1 MNIKKRFLL
10 LVAAFAAGTAGCG
23 TTAADIEAQDGA
35 TQTLEASMHASKARE
50 EAPEEEG
57 TVLLIQCW
65 DEEFRQLLENYYPG
79 YEKVDENTGKI
90 GDVTVKFTITPLDG
104 NEYQNHLDSVLP
116 ENQHASEENTVDL
129 FLVDAED
136 AAKYTDADTG
146 FAMRLSDLGITDEE
160 LSEQYAYTK
169 EVTADANG
177 DLRGASWQAF
187 SGGMIYNRKVALEA
201 LGYDDPDKVQEA
213 VRDWDAFQKTADAV
227 KAAGY
232 HVTATVNDTYRVY
245 AGGVSHSWVE
255 DGNLSVDDTI
265 LRWAEDSGKMLEKEE
280 TTSAELW
287 SETWNEGMDAASPVF
302 AYFGPGWLLDT
313 ILDDAESLGSDEGTF
328 GIVEGPQSFF
338 WGGTWICAA
347 QGTDNPT
354 LVKDIILTMTA
365 DAAVMEEIA
374 ENESECV
381 NNRKVLTTLSL
392 DDAFDNAAL
401 GGQNPYEIWALSAEK
416 INADCLSVYD
426 STCSEAFRSAMES
439 CFDGSRTYEEALE
452 IFEQAVAELYPEITE
467 KTPAGQQGGR

>member
-1 MNIKKRFLL
+1 MNMKRICLFLAAA
-10 LVAAFAAGTAGCG
+10 VAAGATGCG
-23 TTAADIEAQDGA
+23 TAAPDGEVQNGAAQTSG
-35 TQTLEASMHASKARE
+35 TSMHSQKTRE
-50 EAPEEEG
+50 ETPGEEG
-57 TVLLIQCW
+57 SVLLIQCW

-79 YEKVDENTGKI
+79 YEKVDENTGRI
-90 GDVTVKFTITPLDG
+90 GDTTVKFTITPLDD
-104 NEYQNHLDSVLP
+104 NEYQNHLDGVLP
-116 ENQHASEENTVDL
+116 ENQNASEENTVDL
-129 FLVDAED
+129 FLVEAED

-146 FAMRLSDLGITDEE
+146 YAMLLSDLGITEEE

-169 EVTADANG
+169 EVTTDANG

-187 SGGMIYNRKVALEA
+187 SSGMIYNRKVARKA

-213 VRDWDAFQKTADAV
+213 VQDWDAFQKTADAV

-245 AGGVSHSWVE
+245 AGGVSHPWVE
-255 DGNLSVDDTI
+255 DGKLSVDDNI
-265 LRWAEDSGKMLEKEE
+265 LRWAEDSSKLLEKEE
-280 TTSAELW
+280 TTSSELW
-287 SETWNEGMDAASPVF
+287 SETWNEGIDAASPVF
-302 AYFGPGWLLDT
+302 AYFGPAWLLNT
-313 ILDDAESLGSDEGTF
+313 ILDDAESLGADEGTF

-347 QGTDNPT
+347 QGMDNPT

-365 DAAVMEEIA
+365 DAAVLEKIA

-381 NNRKVLTTLSL
+381 NNRKVLTALSL

-401 GGQNPYEIWALSAEK
+401 GGQNPYETWALSAEK
-416 INADCLSVYD
+416 INADCLSAYD
-426 STCSEAFRSAMES
+426 SSCSEVFRGAMES

-452 IFEQAVAELYPEITE
+452 IFEQAMAELYPEIAG
-467 KTPAGQQGGR
+467 KTPAG